1 LPDNG
6 SSASY
11 ISPFLAAEAFAHKY
25 KISAMVK
32 PGLDC
37 FGFEYSYLE
46 A

>member
-1 LPDNG
+1 MPDNG

-32 PGLDC
+32 RRQGLAALVL
-37 FGFEYSYLE
+37 SILI
-46 A
+46 